1 MYQGTEFVSEF
12 PGSKGKMRN
21 TLGLEPIFHG
31 EKKHKVPLQEKT
43 LHKH

>member
-31 EKKHKVPLQEKT
+31 EKKHKGSVLS
-43 LHKH
+43 LWGF